1 VQTYTRVLG
10 CVIAAGLGLA
20 SQPTFASSTE
30 SSELSALRS
39 EIEAMKQHYE
49 ERLRALEERLEAAEL
64 RASGGAAENAG
75 RPYAGESE
83 LPSVAANTAAGT
95 PAPVDTALPEPATEP
110 TNAFARL
117 ARAFNPSI
125 GVILQGRATYFSD
138 GGGGARGIPGYPLG
152 GETDRG
158 PEGLSL
164 GESEVVFSANID
176 DKFYGFFDVS
186 FDQDDIG
193 VEEAY
198 FSTLSM
204 PFGLGVKGGKF
215 LSSIGYHND
224 RHPHS
229 WDFVDAPLVYDA
241 MLDGAL
247 SDAGLQISWIAP
259 TDQYLELGAEIFRGD
274 AYPAAGAENNG
285 FGTTSVF
292 AKFAGDLDESNSWKA
307 GVSYL
312 RAESNGRESEF
323 GSMGTFSFD
332 GSSDLVVA
340 DFVWKWAPLGNFR
353 ERNFTFQA
361 EYMHRHESG
370 PLASAASA
378 GRYRSDQDG
387 FYVQGVYQFMPRW
400 RVGARYGELWS
411 DDRVNGSLS
420 GTLGQDGSSP
430 RRVSAMVDFSNS
442 EFSRLRL
449 QYSFA
454 SGGLGDDSLVYL
466 QYIMSIGSH
475 GAHTF

>member
-1 VQTYTRVLG
+1 MQTYTRVFGWVL
-10 CVIAAGLGLA
+10 AASLGLA
-20 SQPTFASSTE
+20 SQATSATSTE
-30 SSELSALRS
+30 DSELSALRS
-39 EIEAMKQHYE
+39 EVEAMKRHYE

-64 RASGGAAENAG
+64 LASGGATANAENEYIAASG
-75 RPYAGESE
+75 
-83 LPSVAANTAAGT
+83 LPSVAADATRSASAPDTAAR
-95 PAPVDTALPEPATEP
+95 PEPATGQA
-110 TNAFARL
+110 NAFARF
-117 ARAFNPSI
+117 AQVFNPSI

-138 GGGGARGIPGYPLG
+138 GGDGDRGIPGYPLG

-158 PEGLSL
+158 PKGISL

-186 FDQDDIG
+186 FDQDEIG

-198 FSTLSM
+198 FSTLSL

-215 LSSIGYHND
+215 RSAIGYHNE
-224 RHPHS
+224 RHSHN
-229 WDFVDAPLVYDA
+229 WDFVDAPLVYEA

-247 SDAGLQISWIAP
+247 SDAGLQINWVAP
-259 TDQYLELGAEIFRGD
+259 TDLYLEIGAEVFRGD

-285 FGTTSVF
+285 FGSTSVF
-292 AKFAGDLDESNSWKA
+292 AKFGGDLDESNSWKA

-312 RAESNGRESEF
+312 RADSDGRKSEF
-323 GSMGTFSFD
+323 GNQGTFSFD

-370 PLASAASA
+370 PLTSGASA

-411 DDRVNGSLS
+411 DDRVTGPLP
-420 GTLGQDGSSP
+420 GALGWDGSSP

-442 EFSRLRL
+442 ESSRLRL

-466 QYIMSIGSH
+466 QYIMSLGSH

>member
-1 VQTYTRVLG
+1 MQTYTGVLG
-10 CVIAAGLGLA
+10 CVIAASLGIA
-20 SQPTFASSTE
+20 SQAASAASTE
-30 SSELSALRS
+30 DSELSALKS
-39 EIEAMKQHYE
+39 EVEAMKRHYE
-49 ERLRALEERLEAAEL
+49 ERLSALEERLEAAEL
-64 RASGGAAENAG
+64 RASGGTTANAG
-75 RPYAGESE
+75 KPYAAASG
-83 LPSVAANTAAGT
+83 LPSVAANAAIGT
-95 PAPVDTALPEPATEP
+95 PARETAADPEPAMGP
-110 TNAFARL
+110 ANAYERFARV
-117 ARAFNPSI
+117 FNPSI

-138 GGGGARGIPGYPLG
+138 GGGGARDIPGYPLG

-158 PEGLSL
+158 PEGISL

-186 FDQDDIG
+186 FDQDEIG

-198 FSTLSM
+198 FSTLSL
-204 PFGLGVKGGKF
+204 PFGLGIKGGKF
-215 LSSIGYHND
+215 LSAIGYHND
-224 RHPHS
+224 RHPHN
-229 WDFVDAPLVYDA
+229 WDFVDTPLVYDA

-259 TDQYLELGAEIFRGD
+259 TDLYVELGAEVFRGD

-285 FGTTSVF
+285 FGSTSAF
-292 AKFAGDLDESNSWKA
+292 AKLGGDINESNSWKA

-312 RAESNGRESEF
+312 RSESNGRESEF
-323 GSMGTFSFD
+323 GNKGTFSFD
-332 GSSDLVVA
+332 GSSDLIVA
-340 DFVWKWAPLGNFR
+340 DFVWKWAPLGNFH

-370 PLASAASA
+370 PLTSGASA

-400 RVGARYGELWS
+400 RVGLRYGELWS
-411 DDRVNGSLS
+411 DDHVNGPLP
-420 GTLGQDGSSP
+420 GALGQDGSSP

-449 QYSFA
+449 QYSLA

-466 QYIMSIGSH
+466 QYIMSIGAH